1 MTSLISVYYQKE
13 YLAANV
19 HVQTLASNEIN
30 FVVRG
35 QCWKERLL
43 GLTCSFLAVVEWSN
57 LFMVFEKY
65 LKCIQF

>member
-30 FVVRG
+30 FVVRD
-35 QCWKERLL
+35 QCLKESLL
-43 GLTCSFLAVVEWSN
+43 GLTRSFRVVVECSN
-57 LFMVFEKY
+57 LFMVFEKC